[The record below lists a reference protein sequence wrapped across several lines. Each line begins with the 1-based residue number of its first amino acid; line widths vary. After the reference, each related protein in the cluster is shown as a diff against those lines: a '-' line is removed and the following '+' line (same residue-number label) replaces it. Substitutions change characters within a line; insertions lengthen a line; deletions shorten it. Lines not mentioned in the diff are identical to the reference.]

1 MCVLS
6 DFKNPQNLITMISPL
21 AYVDPQAQLG
31 NNVEVKP
38 FAYIEKDVVIGDNC
52 TIMPHASILSGTTMG
67 SNNIVYHNAVVGAT
81 PQDFHFVEGNKT
93 HVVIGNDNRI
103 RENVVIAGSTYED
116 KATVIGN
123 GNFLMDQ
130 VHICHDVK
138 IHDKCVI
145 GIGASIAGECEI
157 DDSVIL
163 SSGVIIQ
170 QNVRVGRYALMQSGC
185 RVQKDI
191 PPYIV
196 LGGNPA
202 CYHGVNSVVLKHIG
216 ITERVLRHIANTYRL
231 IYTSNFS
238 LEDAVIKIPEQIP
251 MSEEI
256 DHILDFIKNTRH
268 GIVRHIEKN

>member
-1 MCVLS
+1 
-6 DFKNPQNLITMISPL
+6 MISPL
-21 AYVDPQAQLG
+21 AYVDPQAKLG

-52 TIMPHASILSGTTMG
+52 VIMPHASILSGTTMG
-67 SNNIVYHNAVVGAT
+67 SNNIVYQNAVIGAT
-81 PQDFHFVEGNKT
+81 PQDFHYVEGHKT
-93 HVVIGNDNRI
+93 HVIIGNDNRI

-116 KATVIGN
+116 KATIIGN

-138 IHDKCVI
+138 ICDKCVI
-145 GIGASIAGECEI
+145 GIGASIAGECQV
-157 DDSVIL
+157 DDCAIL

-170 QNVRVGRYALMQSGC
+170 QHVRVGCYSLMQSGC

-202 CYHGVNSVVLKHIG
+202 CYHGVNSVVLKHEG
-216 ITERVLRHIANTYRL
+216 LTERVLRHIANTYRI

-238 LEDAVIKIPEQIP
+238 LEDAVVKIPEQIP

-256 DHILDFIKNTRH
+256 DVILDFIKNTRH
-268 GIVRHIEKN
+268 GIVRHIEKS